1 MANVD
6 RPHGFNVWGEL
17 KRARLYAVP
26 TAPTI
31 AFYHG
36 DLVQADTTVA
46 AVSAKLGAGIHVYD
60 TAVIADTAGDTLHL
74 LGSVLAIYDS
84 DMDPLLYMP
93 VGTVGD
99 GTTAGYLLI
108 ADHPYQQFE
117 AQSDS
122 GFTLANLDLNHEIT
136 VAALNAANTKTGV
149 SVMEIDAT
157 TGAAITAT
165 IPLRLYGQAY
175 PLEDLYSAAGC
186 RMVCQI
192 NPDCHYY
199 GDGLAI

>member
-6 RPHGFNVWGEL
+6 RPHGFNVWGGL

-36 DLVQADTTVA
+36 DLVQAETTPIVSGKLGLCGTVYDA
-46 AVSAKLGAGIHVYD
+46 AVIS
-60 TAVIADTAGDTLHL
+60 TTAGDTLHL

-117 AQSDS
+117 AQADGALTAAS
-122 GFTLANLDLNHEIT
+122 LDLHYEVT
-136 VAALNAANTKTGV
+136 VPALNAGNTKTGI
-149 SVMEIDAT
+149 SKMEIAT
-157 TGAAITAT
+157 SGPNVTAT
-165 IPLRLYGQAY
+165 IPLKLYGQAY
-175 PLEDLYSAAGC
+175 PLEDSYASTGC

-199 GDGLAI
+199 GDGTAI

>member
-1 MANVD
+1 MANNDV
-6 RPHGFNVWGEL
+6 PHGFNVWGEL

-26 TAPTI
+26 TANTI

-36 DLVQADTTVA
+36 DMVQADTTA
-46 AVSAKLGAGIHVYD
+46 IVSAKLGLCGTVYD
-60 TAVIADTAGDTLHL
+60 AAVIGTTAGDTLHL
-74 LGSVLAIYDS
+74 LGAVVGIYDS
-84 DMDPLLYMP
+84 DMDPMLYMP

-108 ADHPYQQFE
+108 ADHPYQEFE
-117 AQSDS
+117 AQAD
-122 GFTLANLDLNHEIT
+122 TALTAANLDLNYEIT
-136 VAALNAANTKTGV
+136 VPALNAGNTTTGR
-149 SVMEIDAT
+149 SKMEIAVA
-157 TGAAITAT
+157 GAAVTAT

-175 PLEDLYSAAGC
+175 PLEDSYAAVGC